1 MNFREEPMH
10 VEDIRSR
17 LRAFDMLAKKDN
29 VKVRVLVLG
38 GTALALNLALE
49 NKGEIR
55 PTRDIDVSFIDEIP
69 DEFKVKLELLNINND
84 VEGVMNPDTTEII
97 NNGEWRKFNDDYTNI
112 TVYLV
117 SLEMLVAMK
126 SLSQR
131 QTDYNDA
138 INRDVLAIVD
148 KRHAISLIEDYKGD
162 ILNPD
167 SMNHH
172 YKEVLEILKAD
183 I

>member
-10 VEDIRSR
+10 VENIRRR
-17 LRAFDMLAKKDN
+17 LKAFDMLAKKADLR
-29 VKVRVLVLG
+29 VRVLVLG
-38 GTALALNLALE
+38 GTALSLNLALK

-55 PTRDIDVSFIDEIP
+55 STRDIDVSFIDEVP
-69 DEFKVKLELLNINND
+69 KEFKETLEMLNINND
-84 VEGVMNPDTTEII
+84 VERVMNPDTTEII
-97 NNGEWRKFNDDYTNI
+97 NNGEWREFNDDYTNI
-112 TVYLV
+112 TVYLI

-138 INRDVLAIVD
+138 TNKAVLEVLNRERAIALIN
-148 KRHAISLIEDYKGD
+148 EYKGD

-172 YKEVLEILKAD
+172 YKEVLEILETD
-183 I
+183 M